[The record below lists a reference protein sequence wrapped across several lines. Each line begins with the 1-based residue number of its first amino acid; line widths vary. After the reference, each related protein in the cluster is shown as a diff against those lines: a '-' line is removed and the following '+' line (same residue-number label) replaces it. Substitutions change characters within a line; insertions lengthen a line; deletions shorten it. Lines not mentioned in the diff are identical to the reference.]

1 MNSHSKDLNPVVIP
15 PPTPQKIGLS
25 AAKINAFEITG

>member
-1 MNSHSKDLNPVVIP
+1 MPVVIP

-25 AAKINAFEITG
+25 AAKINSFEITG